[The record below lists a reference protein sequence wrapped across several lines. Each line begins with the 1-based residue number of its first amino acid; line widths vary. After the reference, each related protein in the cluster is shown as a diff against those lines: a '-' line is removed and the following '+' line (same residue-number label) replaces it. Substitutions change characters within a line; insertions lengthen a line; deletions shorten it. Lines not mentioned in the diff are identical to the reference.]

1 MSPLHRRALKAV
13 AAALLAAVSVSPAL
27 AAPHRV
33 ILFVWDGMRPDA
45 ISAEDTPN
53 LLALGQRGS
62 FFEDNHSTYPTFTMA
77 NASSFATGA
86 FPGPIGFYGN
96 RFWATPQAGLK
107 TLPKARS
114 TSGEDVNFRNAVYV
128 EDDLVLRAIDKASD
142 GDGLL
147 ELPTLFAA
155 AQKAGLKTAA
165 IGKSGAAFL
174 QNYRLS
180 NHGDPDRVGLLLDE
194 KTALPLSFAQELQ
207 KAGYP
212 LPKTTP
218 NTYAEGELTLREDND
233 GPTDRAKAAL
243 LKDGATS
250 DAAAGGD
257 TPPTAAN
264 AWMMKVYLEEV
275 LPKHRPDLS
284 VVWMRNPDT
293 TQHIYG
299 VGSPEFHLALQAQDA
314 LLGQLQAKLQE
325 LGMAQD
331 TDIIVVSDHGHS
343 NIAGARELFPLRQI
357 NDGRVA
363 GVDNDWG
370 YSVSGGIRM
379 AHELTTRAHIPTFDG
394 LGCVYAPV
402 MSGIRADG
410 TQLMPTHFDD
420 DGRLCG
426 KPGPYTT
433 PSYVVPDT
441 LPKGALVTAPNGG
454 TEYFYQP
461 EHNADVVKRAVRFLQ
476 SRDYVAAVF
485 VAKSYGNLPGTLPAE
500 NVHLENARRG
510 PDIIVSYAWDA
521 DAVIQGFRGTEYSTV
536 FPDLPSERG
545 EHGSFS
551 PIDVHNTLLAAGPNF
566 RNGFRD
572 SLPSGNVDVAP
583 TIAALL
589 GLKLPQAQGRV
600 LHEALSGTLTRPLD
614 AYQLKPAELRPAQP
628 ASGLTMQRVDGSTS
642 PGSSYSFVVQLKQL
656 QTDGKTYTYFDLA
669 RPERK

>member
-1 MSPLHRRALKAV
+1 MSPFRRRVPNIL
-13 AAALLAAVSVSPAL
+13 AASLLAAAFAGPAM

-45 ISAEDTPN
+45 VSAEDTPN
-53 LLALGQRGS
+53 LLALAQRGTW
-62 FFEDNHSTYPTFTMA
+62 FEDNHSTYPTFTMA
-77 NASSFATGA
+77 NASTFATGS
-86 FPGPIGFYGN
+86 FPGTLGFYGN
-96 RFWATPQAGLK
+96 RFWAVPETGLK
-107 TLPKARS
+107 ALPKAR
-114 TSGEDVNFRNAVYV
+114 TTDGKDVDFRQPVYV
-128 EDDLVLRAIDKASD
+128 EDDLVLRAIDKASK
-142 GDGLL
+142 GDLL

-180 NHGDPDRVGLLLDE
+180 NHGDPDKVGLLLDE
-194 KTALPLSFAQELQ
+194 KTALPLSFAKELQ
-207 KAGYP
+207 QAGYP

-218 NTYAEGELTLREDND
+218 AVYAEGEVALRSEEED
-233 GPTDRAKAAL
+233 PTERGKPAK

-250 DAAAGGD
+250 DATAGGD

-264 AWMMKVYLEEV
+264 AWMMKAYLDEV
-275 LPKHRPDLS
+275 LPRHKPDLS

-314 LLGQLQAKLQE
+314 LLGQLEAKLRE
-325 LGMAQD
+325 LGMADD

-343 NIAGARELFPLRQI
+343 NIAGPRDLFPLRQI
-357 NDGRVA
+357 NDGRVT

-379 AHELTTRAHIPTFDG
+379 AHELTTRAGIPAFDG
-394 LGCVYAPV
+394 LGCVYSPV
-402 MSGIRADG
+402 MTGIRADG
-410 TQLMPTHFDD
+410 SQLMPTRYDD
-420 DGRLCG
+420 DGRVCG
-426 KPGPYTT
+426 KPMPYTT

-441 LPKGALVTAPNGG
+441 LPKGALVLAPNGG

-461 EHNADVVKRAVRFLQ
+461 EHNPEVVKRAVRFLQ
-476 SRDYVAAVF
+476 SREYVAAVF
-485 VAKSYGNLPGTLPAE
+485 VAKRYGDMPGTLPAE
-500 NVHLENARRG
+500 NVHLENAPRG

-521 DAVIQGFRGTEYSTV
+521 DATIQGFRGTEYSTV
-536 FPDLPSERG
+536 FPESPSERG

-551 PIDVHNTLLAAGPNF
+551 PIDVHNTLLAAGPGF
-566 RNGFRD
+566 RGGFRD
-572 SLPSGNVDVAP
+572 ALPSGNVDVAP

-600 LHEALSGTLTRPLD
+600 LHEALSGVLGRNVD
-614 AYQLKPAELRPAQP
+614 AYRVAPAELRPSQA
-628 ASGLTMQRVDGSTS
+628 ATGLQVQRVDGSALPAT
-642 PGSSYSFVVQLKQL
+642 SYSFTLQLKQL
-656 QTDGKTYTYFDLA
+656 ESDGKRWTYFDYA
-669 RPERK
+669 KPDRR

>member
-1 MSPLHRRALKAV
+1 MSPFRRRVPKFL
-13 AAALLAAVSVSPAL
+13 AASLLATAFAGPAL

-45 ISAEDTPN
+45 VSAEDTPN
-53 LLALGQRGS
+53 LLALAQRGTW
-62 FFEDNHSTYPTFTMA
+62 FEDNHSTYPTFTMA
-77 NASSFATGA
+77 NASTFATGS
-86 FPGPIGFYGN
+86 FPGTLGFYGN
-96 RFWATPQAGLK
+96 RFWAVPETGLK
-107 TLPKARS
+107 ILPSAR
-114 TSGEDVNFRNAVYV
+114 TTDGKDVDFRQPVYV
-128 EDDLVLRAIDKASD
+128 EDDLALRAIDKASK
-142 GDGLL
+142 GDLL
-147 ELPTLFAA
+147 ELPTLFAT

-174 QNYRLS
+174 QNYRLP
-180 NHGDPDRVGLLLDE
+180 NHGDPDKVGLLLDE
-194 KTALPLSFAQELQ
+194 KTALPLSFAKELQ
-207 KAGYP
+207 QAGYP

-218 NTYAEGELTLREDND
+218 AAYAEGEVALRSEEED
-233 GPTDRAKAAL
+233 PTERGKPAK

-250 DAAAGGD
+250 DATAGGD

-264 AWMMKVYLEEV
+264 AWMMKVFLEQV
-275 LPKHRPDLS
+275 LPRHKPDLS

-314 LLGQLQAKLQE
+314 LLGQLEAKLRE
-325 LGMAQD
+325 LGMAED

-343 NIAGARELFPLRQI
+343 NIAGPRDLFPLRQI
-357 NDGRVA
+357 NDGRVS

-379 AHELTTRAHIPTFDG
+379 AHELTTRAGIPAFDG
-394 LGCVYAPV
+394 LGCVYSPV
-402 MSGIRADG
+402 MTGIRADG
-410 TQLMPTHFDD
+410 TQLMPTRYDD

-433 PSYVVPDT
+433 PSYVVPET
-441 LPKGALVTAPNGG
+441 LPKGALVLAPNGG

-461 EHNADVVKRAVRFLQ
+461 EHNPDVVKRAVRFLQ
-476 SRDYVAAVF
+476 SREYVAAVF
-485 VAKSYGNLPGTLPAE
+485 VARRYGDLPGTLPAE
-500 NVHLENARRG
+500 NVHLENAPRG

-521 DAVIQGFRGTEYSTV
+521 DATIQGFRGTEYSTV
-536 FPDLPSERG
+536 FPESPSERG

-551 PIDVHNTLLAAGPNF
+551 PIDVHNTLLAAGPDF
-566 RNGFRD
+566 RGGFRD
-572 SLPSGNVDVAP
+572 ALPSGNVDVAP

-600 LHEALSGTLTRPLD
+600 LHEALGGALGRNAD
-614 AYQLKPAELRPAQP
+614 AYRVTPAELRPAQS
-628 ASGLTMQRVDGSTS
+628 ATGLQVQRVDGSTL
-642 PGSSYSFVVQLKQL
+642 PATSYSFTLQLKQL
-656 QTDGKTYTYFDLA
+656 ESDGKRWTYFDYA